1 MDVTFLE
8 SSQWAEQ
15 YFLPSVHMQ
24 VQTSRAH
31 FLGWLDI
38 TYLLNKLRK
47 NSSTNQRSSAT
58 VLAGKHC
65 TESCIVVYF

>member
-1 MDVTFLE
+1 MAVTFLE

-47 NSSTNQRSSAT
+47 NSSTNQRSS
-58 VLAGKHC
+58 VLAGKLC
-65 TESCIVVYF
+65 MENCIVIYF